1 MGSIFTVNTRDF
13 SKKVEECVRKT
24 KMTYMDAVLHICS
37 EHEIEPE
44 TVKKFLTKPI
54 KEKIENE
61 ARGLNMLPRK
71 TELPFK

>member
-1 MGSIFTVNTRDF
+1 
-13 SKKVEECVRKT
+13 
-24 KMTYMDAVLHICS
+24 MTYMDAVLHICN

-61 ARGLNMLPRK
+61 ARNLNMLPKK